1 MNTDLTTGK
10 PWKVLLKYILPLF
23 GSAVFQQ
30 LYTLADTVIAGK
42 FAEETALTAIGA
54 SNSIVN
60 ILMAVALGANAGC
73 AVLASR
79 FFGSKDNAKV
89 KSTVFTA
96 LISFAVLSVV
106 LMTAGVLTCRIVL
119 RAMNT
124 PSEALD
130 ASVTY
135 LNIYYYGLP
144 FLILYNLGTGTFS
157 ALGDSRTPFIFLVIS
172 SVSNIVLDYFMVQP
186 WGVAGVAWATFIAQ
200 GAACILTLVFLFRR
214 VSRLQSEERAVPFSY
229 SLLKLLVLLAIPV
242 ALQNSFVSVGNLVIQ
257 IKVNE
262 FANLQGIGIT
272 SGFTAGVKLL
282 VFSTTCFCTCANGLT
297 NFVSQ
302 NYGAHKFRRIK
313 QGFCSALVIS
323 TVLTAFFVVACFVF
337 AEPLVGL
344 FMSEGES
351 SELAIKTGV
360 EYVRIAAFFFFVV
373 NVKVVADGTVR
384 GCNGNIGFMVST
396 FSDLILRV
404 GFVFILTPFLGFAG
418 VGWAWAVGWTIGMFV
433 ALGFYI
439 GIPCLKKKQ
448 MALYDDEGNLLPTA
462 E

>member
-186 WGVAGVAWATFIAQ
+186 
-200 GAACILTLVFLFRR
+200 
-214 VSRLQSEERAVPFSY
+214 
-229 SLLKLLVLLAIPV
+229 
-242 ALQNSFVSVGNLVIQ
+242 
-257 IKVNE
+257 
-262 FANLQGIGIT
+262 
-272 SGFTAGVKLL
+272 
-282 VFSTTCFCTCANGLT
+282 
-297 NFVSQ
+297 
-302 NYGAHKFRRIK
+302 
-313 QGFCSALVIS
+313 
-323 TVLTAFFVVACFVF
+323 
-337 AEPLVGL
+337 
-344 FMSEGES
+344 
-351 SELAIKTGV
+351 
-360 EYVRIAAFFFFVV
+360 
-373 NVKVVADGTVR
+373 
-384 GCNGNIGFMVST
+384 
-396 FSDLILRV
+396 
-404 GFVFILTPFLGFAG
+404 
-418 VGWAWAVGWTIGMFV
+418 
-433 ALGFYI
+433 
-439 GIPCLKKKQ
+439 
-448 MALYDDEGNLLPTA
+448 
-462 E
+462 